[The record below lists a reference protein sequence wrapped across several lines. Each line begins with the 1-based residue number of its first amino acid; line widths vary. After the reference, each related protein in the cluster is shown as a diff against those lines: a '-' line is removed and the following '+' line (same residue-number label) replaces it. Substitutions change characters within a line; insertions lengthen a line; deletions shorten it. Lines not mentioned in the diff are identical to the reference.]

1 MARRVSDVMHRGV
14 ISCTSTT
21 EIQTIARTMTEQD
34 ISALVVID
42 DNVLVGIISRTDLI
56 NARLYEHYWKHWR
69 GLTASHI
76 MTKDVVTVD
85 PDASLEAAGRILME
99 RHIHRLVVVE
109 QAADQLVPIGI
120 LSITDLVRDLAQG
133 EF

>member
-1 MARRVSDVMHRGV
+1 MHRGV

-69 GLTASHI
+69 GLTANNI
-76 MTKDVVTVD
+76 MTKDVVTVS
-85 PDASLEAAGRILME
+85 PDATLEAAGRMLME

-109 QAADQLVPIGI
+109 SATDLLVPIGI
-120 LSITDLVRDLAQG
+120 LSITDLVRDLAEG
-133 EF
+133 DF

>member
-1 MARRVSDVMHRGV
+1 MARQVADVMHRGI

-21 EIQTIARTMTEQD
+21 PIQEIARTLTEQD

-42 DNVLVGIISRTDLI
+42 DNVLMGIISRTDLI
-56 NARLYEHYWKHWR
+56 TARLYEHYWKHWR

-76 MTKDVVTVD
+76 MTKDVVTVH
-85 PDASLEAAGRILME
+85 PEESLEAAGRILME

-109 QAADQLVPIGI
+109 QVAERLVPIGI

-133 EF
+133 DF